1 MSANIKIQASDV
13 MVLIAYYGQAIANTA
28 NAILK
33 GENLPPEVLIGNI
46 RRTNEMAEALLAFI
60 AAEQERNRAQAQD
73 GEAPG
78 SENQPQALHSPQD
91 QALEPAQ

>member
-13 MVLIAYYGQAIANTA
+13 MVLIAYYGQATANTA

-60 AAEQERNRAQAQD
+60 AAEQERSRAQD
-73 GEAPG
+73 GG
-78 SENQPQALHSPQD
+78 SPASESQPQALHSPED
-91 QALEPAQ
+91 KALESAQ